1 MQYLKQLWE
10 GGWKGVAKYLC
21 VTAID
26 KVKLK
31 EAMEGV
37 QINQSVSALNL
48 TIYKDLM
55 TAFFFQDIIST
66 LTRAS

>member
-1 MQYLKQLWE
+1 MQYLEQLWE

-21 VTAID
+21 VIAID
-26 KVKLK
+26 KVELK

-55 TAFFFQDIIST
+55 MAFFRMLF
-66 LTRAS
+66 LR